1 MHTLLNRRDWLAHSS
16 LACIAGATGGAGCW
30 GQASGAE
37 STDVR
42 RLGDRR
48 ELFVDDYLIERLEG
62 AALTAHRPLPRE
74 VVISCE
80 EPWEGNTSAYFTLF
94 QDGDRFRM
102 YYRGGHWDVEKKR
115 EAHPEFTC
123 YAESSDGVTWH
134 KPKLGLFE
142 FRGSKENNIVWA
154 GEGTHCFTPF
164 KDANPACPAESRYKA
179 LSGSYQRGLHAYHSA
194 DGLKWQRTRPEAVI
208 TDGDFDSQNLAF
220 WDAERQLYV
229 DYHRKGRAGVR
240 DVMTAT
246 STDFVQWSQPE
257 YLDYGDAPA
266 EHLYTN
272 AIQRYSRAPQL
283 LVGFPT
289 RFQPKTQQV
298 EPILMTSRDGKK
310 FRRWPDAL
318 IPITAPAEREGN
330 RSNYMTWGLLELPGQ
345 AGELSVFATERYY
358 AGPGSRVRRFTFRA
372 DGFVSVQA
380 PAQGLLVTRPL
391 TFAGG
396 TLSVNYACR
405 AGGSL
410 RAEVVRADG
419 SSFPGLNAADCEPL
433 SGDAIDQRVKW
444 RGDLRPLA
452 GQTVRLRFLLDK
464 ADLFSLK
471 FSA

>member
-1 MHTLLNRRDWLAHSS
+1 MSMPFSRREWLTYSS
-16 LACIAGATGGAGCW
+16 LACAASATGLPSWLHRAN
-30 GQASGAE
+30 ADE
-37 STDVR
+37 SMVVLK
-42 RLGDRR
+42 LGDRR

-62 AALTAHRPLPRE
+62 ATLTAHQPTPRD

-94 QDGDRFRM
+94 QDGDRYRM
-102 YYRGGHWDVEKKR
+102 YYRGGHWDVEKKQA
-115 EAHPEFTC
+115 AHPEFTC
-123 YAESSDGVTWH
+123 YAESSDGLHWH

-142 FRGSKENNIVWA
+142 FMGSKENNIVWA

-164 KDANPACPAESRYKA
+164 KDANPACPAESKYKA

-194 DGLKWQRTRPEAVI
+194 DGLKWQRTRPEPVI

-220 WDAERQLYV
+220 WDAERNLYV

-240 DVMTAT
+240 DIMTAT
-246 STDFVQWSQPE
+246 SQDFLEWTKPE
-257 YLDYGDAPA
+257 YLDYGSAPA

-272 AIQRYSRAPQL
+272 AIQRYARAPQL

-310 FRRWPDAL
+310 FRRWPEAL

-330 RSNYMTWGLLELPGQ
+330 RSNYMTWGLLQLPG
-345 AGELSVFATERYY
+345 APNELSVYATERYY

-380 PAQGLLVTRPL
+380 PAQGLVVTRPL
-391 TFAGG
+391 TFTGSA
-396 TLSVNYACR
+396 LSVNYACR
-405 AGGSL
+405 TGGSL
-410 RAEVVRADG
+410 RVELVRADG
-419 SSFPGLNAADCEPL
+419 SPLAGFAAADCQPL
-433 SGDAIDQRVKW
+433 SGDSVDQPVKW
-444 RGDLRPLA
+444 AGDLRPLA
-452 GQTVRLRFLLDK
+452 GQPVRLRFLLDK
-464 ADLFSLK
+464 VDLYSLK
-471 FSA
+471 FSV